1 MCVYTVLLIRDSTQ
15 VNLNR
20 VRHLIEHLELCKV
33 KGVSTSSAEVIK
45 FTAAER
51 GAIKTSLGC
60 KSNQDVGIAPRLIES
75 MSSVVGADGMKSHTS
90 SY

>member
-1 MCVYTVLLIRDSTQ
+1 MYTVLLIRDSTQ

-33 KGVSTSSAEVIK
+33 KGVRSSSAEVIK
-45 FTAAER
+45 LTAAER
-51 GAIKTSLGC
+51 DAIKTSLGC
-60 KSNQDVGIAPRLIES
+60 KNNKDVRIAPRLIES
-75 MSSVVGADGMKSHTS
+75 LSSVAGADGMKSHTS

>member
-1 MCVYTVLLIRDSTQ
+1 MLIRDSTQ

-20 VRHLIEHLELCKV
+20 VRHLIEHLELGKV
-33 KGVSTSSAEVIK
+33 KGAGSSSAEVIK

-60 KSNQDVGIAPRLIES
+60 KNNKDVGIAPRLIES

>member
-20 VRHLIEHLELCKV
+20 VIHLIEHLEGKKV
-33 KGVSTSSAEVIK
+33 TGVSSDGAEVK
-45 FTAAER
+45 KAMAAER
-51 GAIKTSLGC
+51 DAVRALLKCG
-60 KSNQDVGIAPRLIES
+60 NRDVRIAPRLIGS
-75 MSSVVGADGMKSHTS
+75 LSSLVGADGMKSHTS